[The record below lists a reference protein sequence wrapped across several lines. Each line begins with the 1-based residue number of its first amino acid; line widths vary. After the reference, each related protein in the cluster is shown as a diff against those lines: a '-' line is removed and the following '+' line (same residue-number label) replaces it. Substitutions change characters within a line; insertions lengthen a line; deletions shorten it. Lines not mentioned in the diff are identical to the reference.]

1 MRAAILCIAALLAG
15 DARAEDRPAMRQL
28 PASAALPKPPSQRD
42 LVDAR
47 AALQARFKA
56 ALSHAD
62 TAAGAR
68 TAADTLLAAAHGE
81 PPTAL
86 TWLLLD
92 EARRLGAAAGSAE
105 IVSRAVALASASFDI
120 DELTLELDSLAEIPL
135 RPLDPARATR
145 LAEAAERIA
154 TRADTDG
161 RTALA
166 ADARHLAYKAWQRA
180 GNTAAARRVAP

>member
-1 MRAAILCIAALLAG
+1 MAVVAILIVALLA
-15 DARAEDRPAMRQL
+15 DAARAEDRPTMRQL

-47 AALQARFKA
+47 AALKARFKA
-56 ALSHAD
+56 ALSHTE

-68 TAADTLLAAAHGE
+68 TAADALLAAARDE
-81 PPTAL
+81 RQPAL
-86 TWLLLD
+86 KWLLLD

-105 IVSRAVALASASFDI
+105 IVSRAVALMSAVYDV
-120 DELTLELDSLAEIPL
+120 DELAIELESLAEIPL
-135 RPLDPARATR
+135 RPLDSARATR

-154 TRADTDG
+154 TRAGTDG
-161 RTALA
+161 REDLA
-166 ADARHLAYKAWQRA
+166 ADARHLAFKAWQRA